1 MFTSFDENAFWKA
14 IAEKDMLHLK
24 VNTVSAIRNDPTF
37 ERGETTKVLN
47 ILEEKVPEIFE
58 PEVRLEYEERL
69 DRDKW
74 NKGYFTKL
82 TYWFQENFAKSRI
95 NYIKEVG
102 QTVHKDTA
110 KKYSASMSM
119 NNLTDQNPIHAP
131 EKKRKLPLW
140 GAIAAAAAL
149 VLLVM
154 LLSQAV
160 HKVTQA
166 KTSGT
171 SQTKQLQT
179 QNKRD
184 IQSITSLQ
192 QRSNELLGMSRANPH
207 RKGN

>member
-58 PEVRLEYEERL
+58 PEVLLEYEEHL

-74 NKGYFTKL
+74 DKSYFTKL

-95 NYIKEVG
+95 NHIKEVG
-102 QTVHKDTA
+102 QAVHKDTA
-110 KKYSASMSM
+110 KKYAASMSM
-119 NNLTDQNPIHAP
+119 NKPAGQNPIQAP
-131 EKKRKLPLW
+131 EKKRKLPLG
-140 GAIAAAAAL
+140 GAIAAVAAL

-154 LLSQAV
+154 LLL
-160 HKVTQA
+160 KLF
-166 KTSGT
+166 
-171 SQTKQLQT
+171 TK
-179 QNKRD
+179 
-184 IQSITSLQ
+184 
-192 QRSNELLGMSRANPH
+192 
-207 RKGN
+207 